1 MGAILGASREQPH
14 ERRRGGD
21 HHDQPQ
27 GLHGEHERRV
37 GAAVDIAN
45 TAVALMMDVLSG
57 VLTGSGFGSGVA
69 GPYEAG
75 RRSGAGHLFV
85 ALHVEA
91 FLAPEAFDARMEELV
106 AEVTSGPRAEGVEE
120 ILYPGAPEARND
132 ERQRRHGLELAQ
144 RTLLDLER
152 LARETGTPFP
162 FHTI

>member
-1 MGAILGASREQPH
+1 VPIPEGWAIDADGAATTDPEAIAGAILPMAGHKGYA
-14 ERRRGGD
+14 
-21 HHDQPQ
+21 
-27 GLHGEHERRV
+27 
-37 GAAVDIAN
+37 I
-45 TAVALMMDVLSG
+45 ALMMDVLSG

-69 GPYEAG
+69 GPYEAD

-162 FHTI
+162 FHTV

>member
-1 MGAILGASREQPH
+1 MLGASGEQPH

-75 RRSGAGHLFV
+75 RA
-85 ALHVEA
+85 A
-91 FLAPEAFDARMEELV
+91 ARGMEELV